1 MGLRIFRTHVD
12 QDSVEVRQTQ
22 IANSA
27 ATMLSDGALALFL
40 TYLVVVGFD
49 ILPPR
54 LLDPAWLLN
63 FSLSLAGNMAI
74 PLAGLAFLHV
84 AAWMSPMS
92 NSIQARRNFFAGLA
106 RWAMIGFLLL
116 IPLIGYT
123 TYAGVNAIKIQ
134 NIISKNSAKET
145 ADRLIKFIGFATTP
159 SELQAGLIALKG
171 PNIPN
176 QSLNQPLPLLKQQSI
191 SVVNQ
196 TYKSFLADVESRG
209 SGQFFPLYL
218 QALKAL
224 LLSIVGALG
233 SAALAWN
240 PIKNQ
245 SLLGEIVTGDIRQL
259 KLALDP
265 KLLIANFKLK
275 QEQRNLTQ
283 DARKKARELQKKRQ
297 EEAKRNAAATRK
309 QNLERKREM
318 DKYIKE
324 EKRKRSNKF
333 D

>member
-1 MGLRIFRTHVD
+1 MDLRFFRTHVN
-12 QDSVEVRQTQ
+12 QDSVDVRQTQ

-40 TYLVVVGFD
+40 TYLIVVAFD

-63 FSLSLAGNMAI
+63 FALSLAGNMAI

-84 AAWMSPMS
+84 SAWMSPMS
-92 NSIQARRNFFAGLA
+92 NSIQARRNFFGGIS

-123 TYAGVNAIKIQ
+123 TWAGVNAIKVQ
-134 NIISKNSAKET
+134 NSISRNAAQKT
-145 ADRLIKFIGFATTP
+145 AEQLIKFIDSATTP
-159 SELQAGLIALKG
+159 GDLQAGLIGLQG

-176 QSLNQPLPLLKQQSI
+176 QSLNQPLPLLKKQTS

-196 TYKSFLADVESRG
+196 TYKSFLQEIESR
-209 SGQFFPLYL
+209 SSAQFFPLYI
-218 QALKAL
+218 QAFKAF
-224 LLSIVGALG
+224 LLSLVGALG

-245 SLLGEIVTGDIRQL
+245 SLLGEIVTGDVRQL
-259 KLALDP
+259 SLALNP
-265 KLLIANFKLK
+265 KLIISNYKLK
-275 QEQRNLTQ
+275 QEQSSLNK
-283 DARKKARELQKKRQ
+283 DARQKARELQKRLQ

-309 QNLERKREM
+309 QSLERKREM

-324 EKRKRSNKF
+324 EKRKRSNQI